1 MPAFTARCAVADDS
15 GDPCPPESRHVRR
28 RPAAGARPDVARPRL
43 GRRCAG
49 ARVPGA
55 ASEVRFVR
63 VLLTGASGFLG
74 AALADALRAAGHEL
88 VLAVRHPQ
96 PPPHAGDTM
105 IAVDFT
111 RDLAAED
118 WRPRLTGVDAVIN
131 AVGILREHGD
141 QTFQSVHV
149 EAPRA
154 LFDACVQAQVSR
166 VLQISALGA
175 DAHAGSGYHRSKH
188 AADEHL
194 LSLPLS
200 AVVVQPSLIFGPHGA
215 STRMFSAAAALPLIP
230 LPGRGLQCVQPVH
243 LDDVCAAVLR
253 LLEATAPPSRVALV
267 GPQSLTLRAYL
278 AALRGG
284 LGLSRARF
292 LPVPMPLV
300 RAAVA
305 IGAKLPGSL
314 ADADTLRML
323 ERGNCADP
331 APISRLLGRPPHSA
345 DAFIGA
351 AAAPA
356 LRCSAQLRLWLPLL
370 RLSVALVWLVT
381 GVLSIG
387 VYPVADQPPAR
398 TPTALGRRFHRR
410 GRGAGAALLGATAPV
425 AAAAAAQRRAGVA
438 GDRRAVD
445 RGVSGR

>member
-1 MPAFTARCAVADDS
+1 M
-15 GDPCPPESRHVRR
+15 
-28 RPAAGARPDVARPRL
+28 
-43 GRRCAG
+43 
-49 ARVPGA
+49 
-55 ASEVRFVR
+55 R

-74 AALADALRAAGHEL
+74 TALADALRAAGHEL
-88 VLAVRHPQ
+88 VLAVRQPQ

-105 IAVDFT
+105 IAVDFI
-111 RDLAAED
+111 RDVATED
-118 WRPRLTGVDAVIN
+118 WRPRLIGVDAVIN
-131 AVGILREHGD
+131 AVGILREHGT
-141 QTFQSVHV
+141 QTFQRVHV

-154 LFDACVQAQVSR
+154 LFEACVQAQVSR

-175 DAHAGSGYHRSKH
+175 DAHAASGYHRSKH
-188 AADEHL
+188 AADELL

-243 LDDVCAAVLR
+243 LDDVCAAMLR

-267 GPQSLTLRAYL
+267 GPQSLSLRAYL

-331 APISRLLGRPPHSA
+331 TPISRLLGRPPRPA

-381 GVLSIG
+381 GVLSLG
-387 VYPVADQPPAR
+387 VYPVDDSLALLAR
-398 TPTALGRRFHRR
+398 TGITGGLALFALY
-410 GRGAGAALLGATAPV
+410 AGATLDLVFGAATLLMRRRRRLYQAQLLVILAYTAIITWHLPGFWLHPYGPILKNLPML
-425 AAAAAAQRRAGVA
+425 AAIWLLHETEERT
-438 GDRRAVD
+438 
-445 RGVSGR
+445 